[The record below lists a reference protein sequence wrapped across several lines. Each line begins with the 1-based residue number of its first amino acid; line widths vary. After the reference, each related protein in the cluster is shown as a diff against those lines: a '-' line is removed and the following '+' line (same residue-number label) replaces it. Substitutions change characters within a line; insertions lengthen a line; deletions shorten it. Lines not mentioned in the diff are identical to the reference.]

1 MAIASFAIA
10 GLLGGATAIFLAM
23 SLGSA
28 YAGLGDLFALKMIA
42 IVLFA
47 GIGNLLGG
55 MAAAIILGVA
65 ETMATGYISGQ
76 WSNAVA
82 FGMILI
88 IVMAR
93 PQGLFGT
100 RV

>member
-1 MAIASFAIA
+1 
-10 GLLGGATAIFLAM
+10 M

-42 IVLFA
+42 VVLFA

-55 MAAAIILGVA
+55 MAAAVILGVA

-82 FGMILI
+82 FGMILV